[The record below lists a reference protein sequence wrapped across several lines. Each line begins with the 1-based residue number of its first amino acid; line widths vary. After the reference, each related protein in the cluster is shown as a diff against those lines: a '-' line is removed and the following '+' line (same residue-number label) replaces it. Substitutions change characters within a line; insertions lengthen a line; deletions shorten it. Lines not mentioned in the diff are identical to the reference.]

1 MKRRQII
8 TFILVVTLLFLVS
21 CGQKPITGEQPQ
33 DTAAAL
39 QQVRTGTQ
47 GVDLKL
53 IQDYPPATLYD
64 QNELVAILEVK
75 NKGNYD
81 LDASECFVQVTGFD
95 PNIILGDLGFPR
107 SCADSS
113 GILEGKNIYNIG
125 GGFNQI
131 EFRATNLLLPRGVFE
146 YNPTLNFK
154 NCYYYKTTASPQ
166 VCVDPLRLQIS
177 SDQLTCNWRK
187 GVDVSGGQGAPVG
200 VSYVG
205 VDMIGNNKAF
215 FEINI
220 QNYGGGSVIT
230 PYADLRRCGEAPLDY
245 TDSNKIAYNVQL
257 SGGSMISCNPADG
270 LVRLNNNQGKITCK
284 FSVPGTNAFETPLL
298 IELDY
303 GYLQSLEKTIKIIQ
317 TPE

>member
-1 MKRRQII
+1 MLLISII
-8 TFILVVTLLFLVS
+8 LLLVS
-21 CGQKPITGEQPQ
+21 CGKQPAAGERPL

-47 GVDLKL
+47 GVEMSL

-64 QNELVAILEVK
+64 QNELIAILEVK
-75 NKGNYD
+75 NKGNFD
-81 LDASECFVQVTGFD
+81 LGAQECFVQVTGFD

-107 SCADSS
+107 SCADAS
-113 GILEGKNIYNIG
+113 GVLEGKNVYNIE
-125 GGFNQI
+125 GGFNQV
-131 EFRATNLLLPRGVFE
+131 EFRASNLLLPQGVFE
-146 YNPTLNFK
+146 YNPRLNFK

-177 SDQLTCNWRK
+177 SDQLTCDWRK
-187 GVDVSGGQGAPVG
+187 GVDVGGGQGGPVG

-215 FEINI
+215 FEINV
-220 QNYGGGSVIT
+220 QNYGGGTVLT
-230 PYADLRRCGEAPLDY
+230 PYADIRSCGEAPLDY
-245 TDSNKIAYNVQL
+245 TDKDKVGYNVQL
-257 SGGSMISCNPADG
+257 SGGSIISCSPADG

-284 FSVPGTNAFETPLL
+284 FSIPGTTAFETPLL

-303 GYLQSLEKTIKIIQ
+303 GYIKSLEKPVKIIQ